1 MLSITLELFSFDSGF
16 SDLFKQVKEVLQSQ
30 FQRGEEVSLTILVM
44 IIKASR
50 EDGIRDENW
59 FNQKSWTQEKLMGF
73 NTELIEWLL
82 NNISFINFES
92 SNQSILY
99 EW

>member
-1 MLSITLELFSFDSGF
+1 MISFTLELFSFVSGF
-16 SDLFKQVKEVLQSQ
+16 SDILKQVKEVLQSQ

-59 FNQKSWTQEKLMGF
+59 FNQKSWTQEW
-73 NTELIEWLL
+73 I
-82 NNISFINFES
+82 
-92 SNQSILY
+92 
-99 EW
+99 

>member
-1 MLSITLELFSFDSGF
+1 MISFILELFSFDSGF
-16 SDLFKQVKEVLQSQ
+16 SDLFKKVKEVLQSQ